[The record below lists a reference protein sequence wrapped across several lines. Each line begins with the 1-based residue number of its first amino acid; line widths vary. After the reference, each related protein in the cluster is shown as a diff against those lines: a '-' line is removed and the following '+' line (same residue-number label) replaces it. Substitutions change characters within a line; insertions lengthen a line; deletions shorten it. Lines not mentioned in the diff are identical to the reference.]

1 MRRVSL
7 AWYARP
13 AALVLAAA
21 CAMGQAPERRQK
33 AREILVE
40 LIEINTTDSAGDNT
54 RAAEA
59 MARRFLAA
67 GFPAADVQVLGP
79 APRKGNLVVR
89 YRGTGA
95 GKPILFL
102 AHLDVVEARRQDWS
116 FDPFQFLEKD
126 GYFYGR
132 GTEDDKAGDAALV
145 ANFLRLKEEGFQPSR
160 DLILAL
166 TSDEEGG
173 NYNGADWLLKNH
185 REMVDAEY
193 CINTD
198 AGGGEMK
205 DGHRIALSVQAAE
218 KTFQSFR
225 LEAKNRG
232 GHSSLPVPD
241 NAIYH
246 LADALVKIQGY
257 AFPVH
262 LNPVSTIFFERM
274 SAIEKGQEA
283 RDLKAVVTTPE
294 LPGPVSRLSKVAYY
308 NAMLRTTCVPTELQ
322 AGHAENALP
331 QDAVA
336 IVNCRLVPGDQP
348 ADIQKT
354 LARLV
359 ADPKVELAPTRPE
372 VSGPASPIPDN
383 ILKTIENTASTL
395 WPGVPVVPVM
405 ETGAT
410 DGKYFR
416 IAGIP
421 TYGISGYFYDVD
433 DVRAHGKDERIG
445 VESYFEGIEF
455 YYGLIRALG
464 R

>member
-1 MRRVSL
+1 MSG
-7 AWYARP
+7 AWWAGP
-13 AALVLAAA
+13 AALLLAAA
-21 CAMGQAPERRQK
+21 CAMGQAPERRLK

-89 YRGTGA
+89 YRGAGS

-102 AHLDVVEARRQDWS
+102 AHLDVVEARREDWS
-116 FDPFQFLEKD
+116 FDPFQLLEKD

-145 ANFLRLKEEGFQPSR
+145 TNFLRLKEEGFRPSR

-185 REMVDAEY
+185 RDLVDAEY

-205 DGHRIALSVQAAE
+205 DGRRIALSVQAAE

-246 LADALVKIQGY
+246 LAHALGRIQGY

-262 LNPVSTIFFERM
+262 LNPVSTMFFERM
-274 SAIEKGQEA
+274 SAIEQGQEA
-283 RDLKAVVTTPE
+283 RDLKAVVTTPD

-308 NAMLRTTCVPTELQ
+308 NAMLRTTCVATELQ

-336 IVNCRLVPGDQP
+336 IVNCRLVPGDRP
-348 ADIQKT
+348 SDIQRT
-354 LARLV
+354 LTRLV

-383 ILKTIENTASTL
+383 ILKTIENTTSAL

-421 TYGISGYFYDVD
+421 TYGVSGYFYDVD